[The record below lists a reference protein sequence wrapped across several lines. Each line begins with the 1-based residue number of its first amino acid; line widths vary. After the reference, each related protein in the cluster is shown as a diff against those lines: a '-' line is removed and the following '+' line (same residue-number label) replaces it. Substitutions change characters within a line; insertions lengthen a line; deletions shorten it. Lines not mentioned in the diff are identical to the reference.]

1 MRARLFFHAF
11 CAWLLTVSAFA
22 QTQQEAIQALR
33 SYYAAINAK
42 NYAAAFALW
51 EKAEDGTNAKG
62 QTLTKFRNGFAGT
75 ASVEI
80 EIGQAGD
87 IEGAAGASFVE
98 IPVTIS
104 ATDMSQQTAKFT
116 GTYTLRA
123 SNLSEGRSWRIYTAT
138 IRKSRSD

>member
-1 MRARLFFHAF
+1 VRARAILLAI
-11 CAWLLTVSAFA
+11 CAAALTVPALA

-33 SYYAAINAK
+33 DYYAAINAK

-51 EKAEDGTNAKG
+51 EKADDGTNAKG
-62 QTLTKFRNGFAGT
+62 QTLAKFSSGFAGT

-87 IEGAAGASFVE
+87 IEGAAGSSFVE
-98 IPVTIS
+98 VPVTIS
-104 ATDMSQQTAKFT
+104 ATDTSQQTVKFA

-123 SNLSEGRSWRIYTAT
+123 SSLAEGRRWRIYTAT
-138 IRKSRSD
+138 IRKSRAD